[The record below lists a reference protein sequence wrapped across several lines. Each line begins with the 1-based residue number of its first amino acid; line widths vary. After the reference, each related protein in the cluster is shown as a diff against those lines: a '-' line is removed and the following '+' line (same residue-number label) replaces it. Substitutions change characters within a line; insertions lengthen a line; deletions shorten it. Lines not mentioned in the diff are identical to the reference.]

1 MLSTALHLS
10 VMLSPS
16 RFPPLATTAQAH
28 AQAEAREFST
38 PVCALTE
45 PNPQHHASCY
55 ASYHMF
61 YSVSSYQRHLIQR
74 LLRSGPTPL
83 GSAIALRAKS
93 GSASIEDLFHERQNG
108 KKFNSYLHSSLL
120 HVRQKA
126 KKGQSY
132 GPDNVWHPV
141 LSDPLSSIPLIS
153 AYRQSYVET
162 YSEDDC
168 HARSG

>member
-83 GSAIALRAKS
+83 GSAIAL
-93 GSASIEDLFHERQNG
+93 
-108 KKFNSYLHSSLL
+108 HSSLL